1 MSSQKQVTTKFQE
14 FDPKKLTFTDF
25 EENERTKT
33 QLIAFPNYEGGA
45 LMLQCPWIKLF
56 TYGVPRE
63 SEYVKTDAD
72 RAKIKI
78 PLDLTDSEV
87 KEFYEKLREFDSIMG
102 SLEMKKKLFPKKF
115 DKYEYVPLVRTPAE
129 EEEEEEED
137 SKKTKY
143 PRPPYIKV
151 KLDTTWPEIKIK
163 TKVYKSIMKDD
174 KRERTEEKI
183 ETVQEFANFVRYM
196 SNIRPI
202 IRPVKGWAQKKQ
214 ANPSQPMQYG
224 VMFKLI
230 KLEVEPSEGSGG
242 NNLIT
247 EYLNQDAFIDS
258 DEENEFQGPPK
269 SPVKSSL
276 PLKKVDEEDEE
287 EEEEEEEPEP
297 PKKNKSS
304 TKAPSSRKTK

>member
-14 FDPKKLTFTDF
+14 FDPKKLIFTDF

-33 QLIAFPNYEGGA
+33 QLISFPNYEGGA

-87 KEFYEKLREFDSIMG
+87 KEFYNKLRQFDEIMG
-102 SLEMKKKLFPKKF
+102 SVEMKKKLFPKKF

-151 KLDTTWPEIKIK
+151 KLDTTWPDIKIK
-163 TKVYKSIMKDD
+163 TKVYKSVMKDD

-230 KLEVEPSEGSGG
+230 KLEVEPSESSGG

-258 DEENEFQGPPK
+258 DDENELQGPPK
-269 SPVKSSL
+269 SPVKSVL
-276 PLKKVDEEDEE
+276 PLKKVEEEDEE
-287 EEEEEEEPEP
+287 EDEDEEEPEP
-297 PKKNKSS
+297 PKKNKNS
-304 TKAPSSRKTK
+304 KASSSRTKSK